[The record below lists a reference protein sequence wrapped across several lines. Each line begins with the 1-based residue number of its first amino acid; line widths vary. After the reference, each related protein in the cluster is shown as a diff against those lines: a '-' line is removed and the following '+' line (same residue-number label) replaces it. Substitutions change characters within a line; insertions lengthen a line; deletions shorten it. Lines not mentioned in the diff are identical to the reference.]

1 MDKLNLLKE
10 CEGAKT
16 IGIGGH
22 IRPDGD
28 CVGSCLALWMYLT
41 KACPEAVTEVFI
53 EQPADV
59 FGCIR
64 GVDQIRSDFP
74 EREPFD
80 VFFALDCVPDRMGGA
95 EQYFHAA
102 KKTINIDHHISN
114 ANGSGMVNY
123 VEPKASATSELI
135 YELAEKEYLDADIA
149 KAIYIGIIHDCG
161 VFQYSNTSPRT
172 LRIAADLISYG
183 FDFTSI
189 IDETFYERTYV
200 QSQVMSE
207 ALLKSR
213 LFMDGKCI
221 VTSVD
226 REMMEAYGVGPKD
239 LDGIVNQLRIIRGVE
254 CAIFLYQTGEAEYKV
269 SMRSNRYVDVSA
281 VATCFGGGGHVR
293 AAGCTMNGEVSEIIE
308 QLSQQIRKQIVA

>member
-1 MDKLNLLKE
+1 MDTLNLLEE
-10 CEGAKT
+10 CKNAKT

-28 CVGSCLALWMYLT
+28 CVGSCMALQMYLQ
-41 KACPEAVTEVFI
+41 KVCPGAAVEVFI
-53 EQPADV
+53 EQPAD
-59 FGCIR
+59 FFDCIK
-64 GVDQIRSDFP
+64 GVNQIRFDFP
-74 EREPFD
+74 DRESFD
-80 VFFALDCVPDRMGGA
+80 VFVVLDCVPDRLGGA
-95 EQYFHAA
+95 EKYFHAA

-123 VEPKASATSELI
+123 VKPYASSTAELI
-135 YELAEKEYLDADIA
+135 YELVEKEYLDVDMA

-161 VFQYSNTSPRT
+161 VFQYSNTSPQT

-189 IDETFYERTYV
+189 IDETFYEKTYV

-226 REMMEAYGVGPKD
+226 RAMMEAHGIGPKD
-239 LDGIVNQLRIIRGVE
+239 LDGIVNQMRIIRGVE
-254 CAIFLYQTGEAEYKV
+254 CAIFMYQVGDAEYKV

-281 VATCFGGGGHVR
+281 VATNFGGGGHVR
-293 AAGCTMNGEVSEIIE
+293 AAGCTLAGTPDEIVVRLSEQIE
-308 QLSQQIRKQIVA
+308 KQI